1 MGLKNRDW
9 LRLPQFPVQN
19 AIYLFPMFHSLSEK
33 VVSLIVHFFGTMLVI
48 ALLRNQ
54 FSITPEPLEIIE
66 FKVHNLNKIKFLKMK
81 TPKLFALIFA
91 IAFSLS
97 CKAETNKEL
106 TLAENPSVHSPIASK
121 HYIKVAILL
130 DTSNSMD
137 GLIDQAKAQ
146 LWEIVN
152 ELSYAKCRNQSPNLQ
167 IALYE
172 YGNDGL
178 NSRDGYV
185 RKILG
190 FTDDLDDVSKELFSL
205 TTNGGSEYCGTVIHK
220 SIKQLDW
227 GNDADDLKMIF
238 IAGNEP
244 FTQGK
249 IDYKD
254 AAAEAKEKDIV
265 VNTIFC
271 GDYTHGINTKWQHG
285 AQLAYGDYMAIN
297 HNQNTVHIAS
307 PYDDIILQL
316 NVKLNKTYIPYGR
329 RGRAKIA
336 MQQEQDN
343 NAAEYGGANAV
354 SRTVSKSSH
363 LYKNGTWDLV
373 DAEEEKDFSYDKLK
387 NEDLPDNLKNKS
399 KAEIKAYVAKQR
411 SKREAIQKEIADLNE
426 KRREYISEQKKE
438 GDNALESAMIQ
449 ALRKQ
454 AEKKD
459 YKWDE

>member
-1 MGLKNRDW
+1 
-9 LRLPQFPVQN
+9 
-19 AIYLFPMFHSLSEK
+19 
-33 VVSLIVHFFGTMLVI
+33 
-48 ALLRNQ
+48 
-54 FSITPEPLEIIE
+54 
-66 FKVHNLNKIKFLKMK
+66 MK
-81 TPKLFALIFA
+81 TPRILAVLFV
-91 IAFSLS
+91 IAFAFS
-97 CKAETNKEL
+97 CKADTHRDL
-106 TLAENPSVHSPIASK
+106 TLADNTPASTPVVSK
-121 HYIKVAILL
+121 HYIKVALLL

-152 ELSYAKCRNQSPNLQ
+152 ELSYAKCRNQRPNLQ

-190 FTDDLDDVSKELFSL
+190 FTEDLDDVSKELFSL
-205 TTNGGSEYCGTVIHK
+205 TTNGGSEYCGTVIYK

-249 IDYKD
+249 INYKD

-271 GDYTHGINTKWQHG
+271 GDYNHGISSKWKDG

-297 HNQNTVHIAS
+297 HNQHTVHIAS
-307 PYDDIILQL
+307 PYDDLILQL
-316 NVKLNKTYIPYGR
+316 NVKLNNTYIPYGR
-329 RGRAKIA
+329 KGRMKIA
-336 MQQEQDN
+336 MQEEQDA

-363 LYKNGTWDLV
+363 LYKNSTWDLV
-373 DAEEEKDFSYDKLK
+373 DAEAEEGFSYDKLK
-387 NEDLPDNLKNKS
+387 KDELPDNLKGKS
-399 KAEIKAYVAKQR
+399 NAEIKAYVAQQR
-411 SKREAIQKEIADLNE
+411 AERKAIQDEIAHLNE
-426 KRREYISEQKKE
+426 KRRNYVANQKKE
-438 GDNALESAMIQ
+438 GDNALESAMVQ